1 VREDVSEI
9 RKILEKH
16 EHSMTAVWLET
27 VQAFKLRSIVRK
39 AGFEKEP
46 GYRVA
51 EIITL
56 MMRLPFLLLKSV
68 YRWYT
73 SDFQRSPQ
81 YAALKDLFEGSFLSN
96 PWRTLNMAV

>member
-1 VREDVSEI
+1 MREDVSETG
-9 RKILEKH
+9 KILEQH
-16 EHSMTAVWLET
+16 EHSMTAVWLEM
-27 VQAFKLRSIVRK
+27 VQVFKLRSIVRK
-39 AGFEKEP
+39 AGFEREP

-51 EIITL
+51 EIITW
-56 MMRLPFLLLKSV
+56 MMRIPFLLLKSV

-96 PWRTLNMAV
+96 PWRTLNLAV

>member
-1 VREDVSEI
+1 MREDVSET
-9 RKILEKH
+9 RKVLEKH

-27 VQAFKLRSIVRK
+27 VQVFKLRSIVRK

-46 GYRVA
+46 GDRVA

-81 YAALKDLFEGSFLSN
+81 YAALKDLFERSFLSY
-96 PWRTLNMAV
+96 PW

>member
-1 VREDVSEI
+1 MREDVSET

-27 VQAFKLRSIVRK
+27 VQVFKLRSIVRK

-46 GYRVA
+46 GDRVA

-81 YAALKDLFEGSFLSN
+81 YAALKDLFERSFLSY
-96 PWRTLNMAV
+96 PW

>member
-1 VREDVSEI
+1 MREDVSET

-27 VQAFKLRSIVRK
+27 VQVFKLRPIVRK

-56 MMRLPFLLLKSV
+56 RFSHVACTSV
-68 YRWYT
+68 LY
-73 SDFQRSPQ
+73 QR
-81 YAALKDLFEGSFLSN
+81 
-96 PWRTLNMAV
+96 